1 MELIPAIKMFLR
13 EYIEPWLVGNFEKNG
28 FFYDEKWG
36 GIVSESAD
44 YGFCMYNNHH
54 FTLGYFVFSIAVLA
68 KFDVEWGMKF
78 KGHAYALVASY
89 ISLEKNKE
97 KSKYTKLRSFD
108 PYKLHS
114 LTNPL
119 HDEHTRN
126 SEIPSVSINAY
137 YSASLLGMVY
147 GDDHLVSVGST
158 LASFELEAVKTW
170 WHVKEGGVYNG
181 EFCNKNKMVG
191 LCWEYK
197 LWFTA
202 AENKECR
209 VDIQWAAPS
218 LARKEA
224 TDGWK
229 GFVYALEALYDHKNA
244 LKKIRDLK
252 GFHEGNSLSNML
264 WWVHNR
270 IGKKNVCC
278 RFKKEA
284 NDCWFCT
291 YCC

>member
-1 MELIPAIKMFLR
+1 MSLR
-13 EYIEPWLVGNFEKNG
+13 EYIEPWLVDNFEKNG
-28 FFYDEKWG
+28 FLYDEKWG
-36 GIVSESAD
+36 GIVCKSGSSYPLAD
-44 YGFCMYNNHH
+44 YGFGRYNNHH

-68 KFDVEWGMKF
+68 KFDDEWGMKF
-78 KGHAYALVASY
+78 KDHAYALVASY
-89 ISLEKNKE
+89 MSLGKNKA
-97 KSKYTKLRSFD
+97 KSKYTKIRSFD

-114 LTNPL
+114 WTNCL
-119 HDEHTRN
+119 HDNHPRH

-147 GDDHLVSVGST
+147 GDDHLVTVGST
-158 LASFELEAVKTW
+158 LASFEIEAVKTW
-170 WHVKEGGVYNG
+170 WHVKEGGVYEG
-181 EFCNKNKMVG
+181 EFSKKNKMVLPITPVLSEILFSDVG
-191 LCWEYK
+191 FVRDVVE
-197 LWFTA
+197 
-202 AENKECR
+202 
-209 VDIQWAAPS
+209 WALPS

-229 GFVYALEALYDHKNA
+229 GFVYALEAIYDHKNA

-264 WWVHNR
+264 WWVHSMT
-270 IGKKNVCC
+270 GKKNVRSWC
-278 RFKKEA
+278 KKEA